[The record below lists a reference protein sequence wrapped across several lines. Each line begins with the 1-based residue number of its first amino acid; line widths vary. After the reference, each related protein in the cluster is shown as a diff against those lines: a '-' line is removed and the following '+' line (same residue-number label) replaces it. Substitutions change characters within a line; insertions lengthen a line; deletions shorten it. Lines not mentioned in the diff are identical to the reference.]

1 MRLEALLAVVQHK
14 GELVK
19 IIRTAPNLKKA
30 EENLIS
36 HFSLTSEQVQYLL
49 NADLRFLMGSEYEDV
64 QKKYNQVV
72 AYLAKHNNDTSIMSK
87 DYTKGRWA
95 HLAKYAVEKGLRC
108 GGLYQGR
115 EYCHILFTENEE
127 QKKEVIKKNLLKGV
141 KADMLSKPHTDAHHL
156 NSSQILCYNFFRPL
170 IDKNG
175 GATQELVDRLS
186 EQGIPIEKGAKC
198 TFEYTDNL
206 DKMEKKRDKPTE
218 FDFHIIGSDVEVF
231 FEIKYTE
238 DYFGGAEKNDN
249 HKEKYEMVY
258 KPLLEK
264 APCLNH
270 TPVFKEFAKFYQL
283 YRNAIRI
290 TDKNK
295 HLILLYP
302 KNNTTVNK
310 EATTFLENKIRE
322 EYRGN
327 IHILHWEDIVKEGE
341 LYEKYFAE

>member
-1 MRLEALLAVVQHK
+1 MAKKDYAEGRKGHLKEYAQRKNMPIGGSWQGK
-14 GELVK
+14 GEYDY
-19 IIRTAPNLKKA
+19 ILK
-30 EENLIS
+30 
-36 HFSLTSEQVQYLL
+36 
-49 NADLRFLMGSEYEDV
+49 
-64 QKKYNQVV
+64 
-72 AYLAKHNNDTSIMSK
+72 
-87 DYTKGRWA
+87 
-95 HLAKYAVEKGLRC
+95 
-108 GGLYQGR
+108 
-115 EYCHILFTENEE
+115 FTEDKNSARSKQNKYEMVCE
-127 QKKEVIKKNLLKGV
+127 YNILDCVDTTKFKQK
-141 KADMLSKPHTDAHHL
+141 DMHSFAHHL
-156 NSSQILCYNFFRPL
+156 NSSQVLCYNFFRPY
-170 IDKNG
+170 IDENG
-175 GATQELVDRLS
+175 GASQSLVDLLLN
-186 EQGIPIEKGAKC
+186 QGISIEQGAKC

-206 DKMEKKRDKPTE
+206 DKMEKPRDKPTE

-238 DYFGGAEKNDN
+238 NGFGDAKKDDN
-249 HKEKYEMVY
+249 HKEKYELVY

-270 TPVFKEFAKFYQL
+270 TPEFNEFAKLYQL

-310 EATTFLENKIRE
+310 EATTFIEDKIRE

>member
-1 MRLEALLAVVQHK
+1 M
-14 GELVK
+14 
-19 IIRTAPNLKKA
+19 
-30 EENLIS
+30 
-36 HFSLTSEQVQYLL
+36 
-49 NADLRFLMGSEYEDV
+49 
-64 QKKYNQVV
+64 
-72 AYLAKHNNDTSIMSK
+72 AKN
-87 DYTKGRWA
+87 YTKNRWA
-95 HLAKYAVEKGLRC
+95 HLAKYAIEKDLKCCGLWRKKP
-108 GGLYQGR
+108 
-115 EYCHILFTENEE
+115 YCHILFTENEE
-127 QKKEVIKKNLLKGV
+127 QKKGAIKKNLLKGV
-141 KADMLSKPHTDAHHL
+141 KADMLAKPHTDAHHL
-156 NSSQILCYNFFRPL
+156 NSSQILCYNFFRPY
-170 IDKNG
+170 IDENG
-175 GATQELVDRLS
+175 GATQGLADLLS
-186 EQGIPIEKGAKC
+186 NQGISIEKGAKC

-206 DKMEKKRDKPTE
+206 DKKENKDMPTE

-238 DYFGGAEKNDN
+238 NGFNRAKKNDN
-249 HKEKYEMVY
+249 HKEKYELVY

-270 TPVFKEFAKFYQL
+270 TPEFKEFAKFYQL

-302 KNNTTVNK
+302 KNNTAVNK

>member
-1 MRLEALLAVVQHK
+1 M
-14 GELVK
+14 
-19 IIRTAPNLKKA
+19 
-30 EENLIS
+30 
-36 HFSLTSEQVQYLL
+36 
-49 NADLRFLMGSEYEDV
+49 
-64 QKKYNQVV
+64 
-72 AYLAKHNNDTSIMSK
+72 AKN
-87 DYTKGRWA
+87 YTKGRWA

-108 GGLYQGR
+108 GGLYKGR
-115 EYCHILFTENEE
+115 AYCHILFTENKE
-127 QKKEVIKKNLLKGV
+127 QKKEVIKKNLLKDV
-141 KADMLSKPHTDAHHL
+141 KADMLSDSHTYAHHL

-175 GATQELVDRLS
+175 GATQGLVDRLS
-186 EQGIPIEKGAKC
+186 GQGVSIEKGANC

-218 FDFHIIGSDVEVF
+218 FDFHIICSDVEVF

-238 DYFGGAEKNDN
+238 NSFGGAEKNDN
-249 HKEKYEMVY
+249 HKEKYELVY

-270 TPVFKEFAKFYQL
+270 IPEFKEFAKFYQL
-283 YRNAIRI
+283 YRNTIRI

-341 LYEKYFAE
+341 FYEKYFAE

>member
-1 MRLEALLAVVQHK
+1 MAKRDYAE
-14 GELVK
+14 G
-19 IIRTAPNLKKA
+19 RKK
-30 EENLIS
+30 
-36 HFSLTSEQVQYLL
+36 
-49 NADLRFLMGSEYEDV
+49 
-64 QKKYNQVV
+64 
-72 AYLAKHNNDTSIMSK
+72 
-87 DYTKGRWA
+87 
-95 HLAKYAVEKGLRC
+95 HLAKYAIEKDLKC
-108 GGLYQGR
+108 GGLWQGKP
-115 EYCHILFTENEE
+115 YSHILFVEDAK
-127 QKKEVIKKNLLKGV
+127 QKMDIVKMNLLKGV
-141 KADMLSKPHTDAHHL
+141 ESDLLKSPHTYAHHL
-156 NSSQILCYNFFRPL
+156 NSSQILCYNFFRPY
-170 IDKNG
+170 IDENG
-175 GATQELVDRLS
+175 GASQILVDLLLN
-186 EQGIPIEKGAKC
+186 QGISIEQGAKC

-206 DKMEKKRDKPTE
+206 DKMEKKGDKPTE

-238 DYFGGAEKNDN
+238 NSFGDAKKDDN
-249 HKEKYEMVY
+249 HKEKYELVY

-270 TPVFKEFAKFYQL
+270 TPEFKEFAKFYQL

-327 IHILHWEDIVKEGE
+327 IHILHWEDIVKEGK

>member
-1 MRLEALLAVVQHK
+1 MKKEKYVDNRKGHLKEYAEEKRMPIGGSWKGK
-14 GELVK
+14 GE
-19 IIRTAPNLKKA
+19 
-30 EENLIS
+30 
-36 HFSLTSEQVQYLL
+36 Y
-49 NADLRFLMGSEYEDV
+49 D
-64 QKKYNQVV
+64 
-72 AYLAKHNNDTSIMSK
+72 
-87 DYTKGRWA
+87 
-95 HLAKYAVEKGLRC
+95 
-108 GGLYQGR
+108 
-115 EYCHILFTENEE
+115 HILKFTKDKNSARSKQNRYEMVCEYNILDGVDPTKFK
-127 QKKEVIKKNLLKGV
+127 QK
-141 KADMLSKPHTDAHHL
+141 DMHSFAHHL
-156 NSSQILCYNFFRPL
+156 NSSQVLCYNFFRPY
-170 IDKNG
+170 IDENG
-175 GATQELVDRLS
+175 GATQGLADLLS
-186 EQGIPIEKGAKC
+186 NQGISIEKGAKC

-206 DKMEKKRDKPTE
+206 DKMEKKKEDKPTE

-238 DYFGGAEKNDN
+238 DYFGDAEKNDN
-249 HKEKYEMVY
+249 HKEKYELVY

-264 APCLNH
+264 AHCLNH
-270 TPVFKEFAKFYQL
+270 IPEFKEFAKLYQL